1 MATTDAMSKLGSGR
15 QQEASRSR
23 GRDTFFWHD
32 TIRRGGRRKLLKT
45 LPERLAK
52 VSTLS
57 VCDTLGDVLFNIRVE
72 TPAHSLAE
80 AEAETSGDRLP
91 DVATEA
97 LVHTLV
103 NSLEKVDV
111 KTHRH

>member
-1 MATTDAMSKLGSGR
+1 M
-15 QQEASRSR
+15 
-23 GRDTFFWHD
+23 
-32 TIRRGGRRKLLKT
+32 LKT
-45 LPERLAK
+45 LAKRLAK
-52 VSTLS
+52 LRNLS
-57 VCDTLGDVLFNIRVE
+57 VCDTLGDVLFNVRVE

-97 LVHTLV
+97 LVHTVV

>member
-1 MATTDAMSKLGSGR
+1 MSKLGSGR

-23 GRDTFFWHD
+23 GREIFFWHY
-32 TIRRGGRRKLLKT
+32 TIRIGGRKKLLKT
-45 LPERLAK
+45 LAERLAK
-52 VSTLS
+52 VRTLS

-80 AEAETSGDRLP
+80 AEAETFCDRLP

>member
-1 MATTDAMSKLGSGR
+1 MGGCSKLFK
-15 QQEASRSR
+15 QLA
-23 GRDTFFWHD
+23 
-32 TIRRGGRRKLLKT
+32 
-45 LPERLAK
+45 ERLAK
-52 VSTLS
+52 VNTLS
-57 VCDTLGDVLFNIRVE
+57 VCDTLGDVLFNVRVE

-80 AEAETSGDRLP
+80 AEAETSGDRPP

-111 KTHRH
+111 KTHRHCTEWRLWHWTRGWLRR